1 MTDTMLHTAMG
12 VLHPKAPFD
21 FSKSLDF
28 MARFAPPGKPQAA
41 RPGPLAKAVF
51 VNGQTIAFQV
61 ESVGTIEEPLL
72 NYKLFSDRHIDEAA
86 RDAALGRINLYLS
99 LDDDLRPFYDIGLQ
113 DAHFAPVIERLY
125 GYHQVKFLSP
135 FEAGCWAILTQRT
148 ALPDAR
154 KMKAH
159 LTKRYGSSIE
169 VEGAKRWAFPEPE
182 QMLTVNPGEIEP
194 IVSSKQKAEYIS
206 ALAHA
211 FADVSLEFLLSAPYG
226 EVEARLR
233 SIKGVGEWSAT
244 FILLRGLGRPDR
256 APLSEWRLA
265 EAASRVYNN
274 GKRMSA
280 DAIQQIAQQYG
291 AWQGYWAHYLR
302 ASNF

>member
-1 MTDTMLHTAMG
+1 MTDPTLHTETG
-12 VLHPKAPFD
+12 VLPPKAPFD

-28 MARFAPPGKPQAA
+28 MARFAPSGRPEVA
-41 RPGPLAKAVF
+41 RPDPLAKAVF
-51 VNGQTIAFQV
+51 VNGRTIAFQV
-61 ESVGTIEEPLL
+61 ESVGTLEEPLL
-72 NYKLFSDRHIDEAA
+72 NYKLFSEQPIDEAA
-86 RDAALGRINLYLS
+86 RDTALSRISLYLS
-99 LDDDLRPFYDIGLQ
+99 LDDDLRPFYEVGLQ

-159 LTKRYGSSIE
+159 LTKLYVSSIE
-169 VEGAKRWAFPEPE
+169 VEGTKRWAFPEPE

-194 IVSSKQKAEYIS
+194 IVSSKQKADYIS
-206 ALAHA
+206 ALAYA
-211 FADVSLEFLLSAPYG
+211 FADVNMEFLLNAPYG
-226 EVEARLR
+226 EVDAWLR
-233 SIKGVGEWSAT
+233 GIKGVGEWSAT

-274 GKRMSA
+274 GKRMTPE
-280 DAIQQIAQQYG
+280 AIQRLAEQYG

-302 ASNF
+302 AAD

>member
-1 MTDTMLHTAMG
+1 MTDTMLHTATG

-21 FSKSLDF
+21 FGKSLDF
-28 MARFAPPGKPQAA
+28 MARFAPPGRSEVA
-41 RPGPLAKAVF
+41 RPDPLAKAVF
-51 VNGQTIAFQV
+51 LNGRTIAFQV
-61 ESVGTIEEPLL
+61 ESVGTIEESLL
-72 NYKLFSDRHIDEAA
+72 NYKLFSEQPIDEAA
-86 RDAALGRINLYLS
+86 RDAALSRISLYLS

-135 FEAGCWAILTQRT
+135 VEAGCWAILTQRT

-159 LTKRYGSSIE
+159 LTKLYGSSIE
-169 VEGAKRWAFPEPE
+169 VEGTKRWAFPEPE

-194 IVSSKQKAEYIS
+194 IVSSKQKADYIS
-206 ALAHA
+206 ALAYA
-211 FADVSLEFLLSAPYG
+211 FADVSMEFLLNAPYG
-226 EVEARLR
+226 EVDAWLR
-233 SIKGVGEWSAT
+233 GIKGVGEWSAT
-244 FILLRGLGRPDR
+244 FIMLRGLGRPDR

-265 EAASRVYNN
+265 EAVSRVYNN
-274 GKRMSA
+274 GKRMTPE
-280 DAIQQIAQQYG
+280 AIGRIAEQYG

-302 ASNF
+302 AAD